1 HMQTRRLQNA
11 ASQAAERYTAHFA
24 ARDWGALAE
33 VMAEDIVADDRRGV
47 VNAGARRGRNAE
59 IENMRAAADVGITHM
74 KSAVIAT
81 RGERLVLSRVRT
93 TSSDDGPERF
103 EAEVLGLTE
112 IDAQMRIAAYVVFDP
127 NDFDSATAEL
137 DARYLAGEAAPY
149 AQTWS
154 VIMRAY
160 AAVNRLEA
168 YPTTPSWVQID
179 HRVETAFGAAELF
192 TYLRAGRGADLQG
205 HTYNEAVHRL
215 GDLGAVITYAVYG
228 TSPEGFEAELRGVA
242 LLTVEGDMISRT
254 ELFDETDLD
263 AAIAKF
269 EELQPKTWRLEN
281 AASRATER
289 SVSYFP
295 RDWDALAQSLARD
308 ISVDDRRRVVGA
320 GLRVGRDVTV
330 ADLRVIADLGM
341 SKVSST

>member
-1 HMQTRRLQNA
+1 TERGTVFTHIAHGSLQNGSEVEWREIALHMFDGDLLRRSELFDEADLDAALAKFDELHMQTRRLQNA

-215 GDLGAVITYAVYG
+215 GDLGAVITYA
-228 TSPEGFEAELRGVA
+228 
-242 LLTVEGDMISRT
+242 
-254 ELFDETDLD
+254 
-263 AAIAKF
+263 
-269 EELQPKTWRLEN
+269 
-281 AASRATER
+281 
-289 SVSYFP
+289 
-295 RDWDALAQSLARD
+295 
-308 ISVDDRRRVVGA
+308 
-320 GLRVGRDVTV
+320 
-330 ADLRVIADLGM
+330 
-341 SKVSST
+341 